1 MNLHVLNRLQDH
13 GVLVKF
19 VTNTTKEPLRLLY
32 DRLCRLGYEELLILH
47 LLVKLFSYT
56 THFFSCLDI

>member
-1 MNLHVLNRLQDH
+1 MNLHALNRLQDH

-56 THFFSCLDI
+56 